1 MNPSVIHDWRRKAT
15 MARQRS
21 AGFIALP
28 LSPDTA
34 DIRIELQRS
43 GTTVTVTWP
52 LSAAALCG
60 TWLREWLR

>member
-1 MNPSVIHDWRRKAT
+1 